1 MNDSIERRLEK
12 MNQAEI
18 RKEKTDKISKIV
30 LDVIAVL
37 VLVAV
42 IFWGFGGADWVFR
55 KTPDKPVSEFFY
67 SLTTGETDKLMGYV
81 IGGDEYLKALEERE
95 KRIAKGEKDVPE
107 VIPSATVAE
116 VLGKYSVLRTDFGS
130 KVTVLYK
137 KEAKENCTE
146 DQLADINQ
154 QLKEYQLECDKA
166 CHISF
171 SVRISGKET
180 ITKNEVLDGAAI
192 TVRIDGRWF
201 LMPGSL
207 EYSEVQQ

>member
-95 KRIAKGEKDVPE
+95 KKRMRGRNVMVEAISV
-107 VIPSATVAE
+107 SAMLLA
-116 VLGKYSVLRTDFGS
+116 L
-130 KVTVLYK
+130 KV
-137 KEAKENCTE
+137 EEGAM
-146 DQLADINQ
+146 DQRN
-154 QLKEYQLECDKA
+154 
-166 CHISF
+166 
-171 SVRISGKET
+171 
-180 ITKNEVLDGAAI
+180 
-192 TVRIDGRWF
+192 
-201 LMPGSL
+201 
-207 EYSEVQQ
+207 